1 MTFQTK
7 LQQVQNQWVL
17 GTIKWID
24 LLKFIIKLDIWYY
37 LTSGVIKFA
46 IGLNI
51 L

>member
-7 LQQVQNQWVL
+7 LQQVQNHWVL
-17 GTIKWID
+17 GTIKWMV
-24 LLKFIIKLDIWYY
+24 LSKFIIKLDIWSY
-37 LTSGVIKFA
+37 LMSGVIKLA